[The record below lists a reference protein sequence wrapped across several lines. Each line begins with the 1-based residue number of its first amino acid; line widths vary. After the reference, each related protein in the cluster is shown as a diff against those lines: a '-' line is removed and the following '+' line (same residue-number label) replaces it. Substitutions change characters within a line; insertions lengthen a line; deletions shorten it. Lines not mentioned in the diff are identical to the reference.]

1 MPSLSGR
8 APRRV
13 DYRGPQNGSPQG
25 LYPNGFGISH
35 NLMIDRIRD
44 LLKAKDWHPF
54 TIHRS
59 GGNSIHIVSREQ
71 AWVSPYS
78 RLVVEI
84 APGWIEILNPDQTTG
99 VDVTSVTFTEIQNQ
113 TG

>member
-1 MPSLSGR
+1 
-8 APRRV
+8 
-13 DYRGPQNGSPQG
+13 
-25 LYPNGFGISH
+25 
-35 NLMIDRIRD
+35 MIDRIRD

-54 TIHRS
+54 TIHRND
-59 GGNSIHIVSREQ
+59 GNSIHIVSREQ

-84 APGWIEILNPDQTTG
+84 APGWIEILNQDQTTG

>member
-1 MPSLSGR
+1 
-8 APRRV
+8 
-13 DYRGPQNGSPQG
+13 
-25 LYPNGFGISH
+25 
-35 NLMIDRIRD
+35 MIDQIRS

-54 TIHRS
+54 TIHRN
-59 GGNSIHIVSREQ
+59 GGESIRVNSRDQ

-84 APGWIEILNPDQTTG
+84 APGHIEILGPEQTVG
-99 VDVTSVTFTEIQNQ
+99 VDISSVTFAEIQNQ

>member
-1 MPSLSGR
+1 
-8 APRRV
+8 
-13 DYRGPQNGSPQG
+13 
-25 LYPNGFGISH
+25 
-35 NLMIDRIRD
+35 MIDRIKD

-54 TIHRS
+54 TIHR
-59 GGNSIHIVSREQ
+59 GDGRSIHVTSREQ

-84 APGWIEILNPDQTTG
+84 APGWIEILSPEETTG
-99 VDVTSVTFTEIQNQ
+99 VDVESITFTEIQNQ

>member
-1 MPSLSGR
+1 
-8 APRRV
+8 
-13 DYRGPQNGSPQG
+13 
-25 LYPNGFGISH
+25 
-35 NLMIDRIRD
+35 MIDRIRD

-54 TIHRS
+54 TIHRN

-84 APGWIEILNPDQTTG
+84 APGWIEILTPDQTTG
-99 VDVTSVTFTEIQNQ
+99 VDVTTVTFTEIQNQ